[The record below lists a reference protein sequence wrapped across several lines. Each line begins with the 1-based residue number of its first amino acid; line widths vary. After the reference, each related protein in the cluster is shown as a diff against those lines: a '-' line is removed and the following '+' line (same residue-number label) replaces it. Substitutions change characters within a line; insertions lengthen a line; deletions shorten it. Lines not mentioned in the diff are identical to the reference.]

1 MSKKVVKTSKT
12 TKPNNKTKSKK
23 VEEENKDLLE
33 NDYDDVTTSES
44 DSSIEMKKAMK
55 PKKQLSEKQLEALA
69 RAREKALEKVKQ
81 KNKTNEMKELEIKK
95 KELMKKKDEKEKRK
109 KERELKKI
117 ENEVNQE
124 SSEEEEIIKPKP
136 KTKKKKIIIEND
148 SDSEDEIIIKK
159 KSNKPKQHYPTHQQ
173 PITRQIHYF

>member
-1 MSKKVVKTSKT
+1 MSKKIVKSTKT
-12 TKPNNKTKSKK
+12 TKAKNN
-23 VEEENKDLLE
+23 DLIEDEIEL
-33 NDYDDVTTSES
+33 TSES

-55 PKKQLSEKQLEALA
+55 ETKPKKQLSEKQLETLA
-69 RAREKALEKVKQ
+69 KAREKALQTVKL
-81 KNKTNEMKELEIKK
+81 KNKTNEMKELENKK
-95 KELMKKKDEKEKRK
+95 KELLKQKDEKTKRK

-124 SSEEEEIIKPKP
+124 SSEEEEITKPK
-136 KTKKKKIIIEND
+136 KTKSKKKKIIIENSD

-159 KSNKPKQHYPTHQQ
+159 KSNKSKQYYPSHQ